1 MKLGINTITVGC
13 LVVGLSTQSFSQKI
27 GLEQVIREV
36 CANSDSVKMMKETVK
51 KSDLVVKENWSA
63 VYPTL
68 SATGAVALSHGSL
81 FSSSG
86 SSSSSSSSHS
96 APAEDALAKKE
107 AAPYDPNAPVTYG
120 ALNDLFGIIS
130 QPMTTTVYNTGLQ
143 ISQTLYTFGK
153 VGTALKVAKNL
164 NESTRLTYKR
174 NMQALQLGALDAF
187 YRAELAERAVAIAEH
202 SLARKKELY
211 EFLDRNF
218 QSGSG
223 SKAQV
228 LSTKADVLNQ
238 NVTLLIAKRD
248 ARTAR
253 MQLNVFMGRTLT
265 DSMALDTTE
274 VPQSLKTFVL
284 PKEDDAITSA
294 MQDRE
299 DLKSLKFL
307 AEVNKD
313 GAKIY
318 RAMYLPSIGAQ
329 GSAGYSKVVPNV
341 SSDFIP
347 SGWQKSWTIGLG
359 AQWTLFDGFAS
370 SSKAAQYESD
380 AHKLEIACNGVSK
393 MIEID
398 VRSAQIEC
406 IAADSNF
413 IASREMYSSALES
426 YDLTNSN
433 FKQGSGQFSDLQ
445 LSDELLQQSELGLFN
460 AGYRQMRSRAAL
472 LIAMGREIISLN

>member
-1 MKLGINTITVGC
+1 MNLGTKIIITGC
-13 LVVGLSTQSFSQKI
+13 MIVGLFTQSFSQKI
-27 GLEQVIREV
+27 RLEQVIREV

-51 KSDLVVKENWSA
+51 KSDLLVKENWSA
-63 VYPTL
+63 VYPTI
-68 SATGAVALSHGSL
+68 SASGAIARSYGSL

-86 SSSSSSSSHS
+86 SSSSSSSGRSS
-96 APAEDALAKKE
+96 PSDASLQKQLVTS
-107 AAPYDPNAPVTYG
+107 YDSLPVTYG
-120 ALNDLFGIIS
+120 ALENMFGSIS
-130 QPMTTTVYNTGLQ
+130 QPMTTTIYNTGLQ

-164 NESTRLTYKR
+164 NESTLLTYKR

-187 YRAELAERAVAIAEH
+187 FRTELAERAVAIAEH
-202 SLARKKELY
+202 SLSRKKELY
-211 EFLDRNF
+211 DFLNRNF
-218 QSGSG
+218 QNGSG

-265 DSMALDTTE
+265 DSMTLDTIE
-274 VPQSLKTFVL
+274 VPQSLKAFVL
-284 PKEDDAITSA
+284 PKEDDAVASA

-307 AEVNKD
+307 AETNKD

-329 GSAGYSKVVPNV
+329 GSAGYSKMVPSVN
-341 SSDFIP
+341 SSFIP
-347 SGWQKSWTIGLG
+347 PGWQKSWTLGIG
-359 AQWTLFDGFAS
+359 AQWTLFDGFANS
-370 SSKAAQYESD
+370 SRAARYESD
-380 AHKLEIACNGVSK
+380 AHKLEITYNSFAK

-398 VRSAQIEC
+398 VRSTIIEC
-406 IAADSNF
+406 RAADSNY
-413 IASREMYSSALES
+413 IASQEMFGSATES

-460 AGYRQMRSRAAL
+460 ARYRQMRSRAAL

>member
-1 MKLGINTITVGC
+1 MI
-13 LVVGLSTQSFSQKI
+13 VGLTTQSFSQKL

-51 KSDLVVKENWSA
+51 KSDLMVKANWSA
-63 VYPTL
+63 VYPTI
-68 SATGAVALSHGSL
+68 SATGAVAQSYGSL
-81 FSSSG
+81 FSSMGSSG
-86 SSSSSSSSHS
+86 SSAKSEG
-96 APAEDALAKKE
+96 PAESQQGSLSKKQVSL
-107 AAPYDPNAPVTYG
+107 DSIPVTYG
-120 ALNDLFGIIS
+120 DLENMFGSIS
-130 QPMTTTVYNTGLQ
+130 QPMTTTIYNAGLQ
-143 ISQTLYTFGK
+143 ISQVLYTFGK
-153 VGTALKVAKNL
+153 VGTALKVAKDL
-164 NESTRLTYKR
+164 NQSTNLTYKR

-187 YRAELAERAVAIAEH
+187 YRTVLAERAVAIAEH
-202 SLARKKELY
+202 STARKKELY

-253 MQLNVFMGRTLT
+253 MQLNAFMGRTLT
-265 DSMALDTTE
+265 DSIALDTIE

-284 PKEDDAITSA
+284 PKEDDAVVQA
-294 MQDRE
+294 LQDRE

-307 AEVNKD
+307 AETNKG

-329 GSAGYSKVVPNV
+329 GSAGYSKMATSVN
-341 SSDFIP
+341 STFIP
-347 SGWQKSWTIGLG
+347 SGWQKSWTVGLG
-359 AQWTLFDGFAS
+359 AQWTLFDGFAN

-380 AHKLEIACNGVSK
+380 ATKLEIACNSVSK

-398 VRSAQIEC
+398 VRSAIIEC
-406 IAADSNF
+406 LAADSNYS
-413 IASREMYSSALES
+413 ASLEMFSSASES

-445 LSDELLQQSELGLFN
+445 LSDELLQQTELGLIN
-460 AGYRQMRSRAAL
+460 ARYRQVRSRAAL

>member
-1 MKLGINTITVGC
+1 MNFGIKTIITGYMI
-13 LVVGLSTQSFSQKI
+13 VGLFTQSFSQKI

-51 KSDLVVKENWSA
+51 KSDLLVKENWSA
-63 VYPTL
+63 VYPTI
-68 SATGAVALSHGSL
+68 SASGAIARSYGSL
-81 FSSSG
+81 FSSGG

-96 APAEDALAKKE
+96 APTEDAMAKKE

-120 ALNDLFGIIS
+120 ALNDMFGSIS
-130 QPMTTTVYNTGLQ
+130 KPMTTTIYNTGLQ

-164 NESTRLTYKR
+164 NESTLLTYKR
-174 NMQALQLGALDAF
+174 NMQTLQLGALDAF
-187 YRAELAERAVAIAEH
+187 FRTELAERAVAIVEH
-202 SLARKKELY
+202 SLSRKKELY
-211 EFLDRNF
+211 DFLNRNF
-218 QSGSG
+218 QNGSG

-238 NVTLLIAKRD
+238 NVTLVIAKRD

-265 DSMALDTTE
+265 DSMALDTIE
-274 VPQSLKTFVL
+274 VPQSLKAFVL
-284 PKEDDAITSA
+284 PKEDDAVTNA

-307 AEVNKD
+307 TETNKD

-329 GSAGYSKVVPNV
+329 GSAGYSKMVPSVN
-341 SSDFIP
+341 SSFIP
-347 SGWQKSWTIGLG
+347 PGWQKSWTLGIG
-359 AQWTLFDGFAS
+359 AQWTLFDGFANS
-370 SSKAAQYESD
+370 SRAARYESD
-380 AHKLEIACNGVSK
+380 AHKLEITYNSFAK

-398 VRSAQIEC
+398 VRSTTIEC
-406 IAADSNF
+406 LAADSNY
-413 IASREMYSSALES
+413 IASQEMFGSATES

-460 AGYRQMRSRAAL
+460 ARYRQMRSRAAL